1 MNMLTDRERVLCLSP
16 FGTPNPALVVAAE
29 RAGGLGVLDLGPTAA
44 ADLGRVTTR
53 HPRAFGVRLHGPLT
67 VPLPDAV
74 DTVVVDLVRYVPNLA
89 ELGER
94 AVLAVITS
102 VAEAVAAIEFGATG
116 LIAKGAESGGRV
128 GGSPAFVLLQQVLA
142 VTDLPVWVAGSIGP
156 DTAAAAIA
164 GGARGV
170 VLEGQLTLVAEARKH
185 ISGEIVN
192 AVRMMDG
199 ADTVVNDGLRV
210 HVRQNTLEIGQ
221 EGSLADFYRSS
232 FGTVGG
238 VVSAIARGIRDNL
251 TLAGE
256 HRSIRSGGPFCDRVP
271 GLRFPIAQGP
281 MTRVSDQPAFAAA
294 VAEGGAL
301 PFLALA
307 LMEGP
312 AVRELLDHTA
322 SKLGERPWGVGLL
335 GFAPPELRARQLEAV
350 LAVRPKYAI
359 VAGGTPTQARELE
372 DAGIEAF
379 LHVPSP
385 ALLRRFLDE
394 GARKFVFEGSECG
407 GHTGPRTSFTLWQQQ
422 IDVLRGREKD
432 VVALFAG
439 GIHDARSAAMISAM
453 TAPLAARGAAIGVLV
468 GTAYLFTEEAV
479 THGAIQPVFQQVAL
493 ECEDTALLETSPG
506 HAVRCAQTSYVD
518 TFEQARAEL
527 TGLSKQESWE
537 RLEQLNLG
545 RLRLASRGLV
555 RDENGLTAV
564 GEDEQRR
571 EGMFMIGQVA
581 TLRSERTTILAL
593 HEDIVSGVLPETAA
607 DAVDSGPLDVAI
619 VGMAA
624 IMPGAR
630 DVAEF
635 WTNVLAG
642 TDSITEI
649 PPDRWSPE
657 RYGSPFKWGGFL
669 PRTAFDPLAYGIP
682 PTSLTSIEPAQLL
695 ALEVSARALKDA
707 GYATR
712 VFDRERTSVI
722 FGAEAGAD
730 LANAYTVRTAL
741 PALGIRDLDDHL
753 PKLTE
758 DSFPGVLGN
767 VIAGR
772 VANRLDL
779 GGANYTV
786 DAACASSLAALDVAC
801 KELVG
806 GTSDMVL
813 CGAVDLHNSAH
824 DYQMFASVKALSAKG
839 RCATFDSAADGIALG
854 EGVAAVV
861 LKRLADAER
870 DGDRVY
876 AVIKG
881 IGASSDGRSMGL
893 TAPRPE
899 GQQRA
904 LRRAYASAGLPVTD
918 VGLVEAHGTGTV
930 VGDRTELASLTE
942 MFSGVEPGTC
952 TIGSVKS
959 QIGHTKCAAGL
970 AGVIKAALAVHTGI
984 RPGTLHVKQPNA
996 FYDAATS
1003 PFAFGHRTWA
1013 SSRRVAGVSAFGF
1026 GGTNFHTVI
1035 AGYTGADEPRHGL
1048 TAWPAEL
1055 FLIRGDDQAA
1065 AQREAVRLRAL
1076 VDART
1081 PLRSLAAACGSGLV
1095 QAAFV
1100 VSDHVGLLAAL
1111 EDVEAWRSS
1120 SVVSLRTGERPQVA
1134 FLYPGQGSQRPGMLL
1149 DLVTAFP
1156 RLQDFLDAR
1165 YERVM
1170 YPPAA
1175 LTAEDVSRQ
1184 RAEITDTRNA
1194 QPTLGI
1200 AGLMVTSLL
1209 DSVGVRPDL
1218 AGGHSYGELVALSA
1232 AGVFGAS
1239 ELLSLSVAR
1248 AEAMLE
1254 AVGEDF
1260 GTMAAVTASVAEV
1273 EALLPSDVVVANHN
1287 APDQVVISGPT
1298 GAVGDAVEVLRGAGL
1313 TVKNIPV
1320 SAAFHSPM
1328 MAGARDR
1335 FAARLADV
1343 PLGEPRFPVWSN
1355 VSAEPHADVAAGLS
1369 AQLAGRVRFVDQIES
1384 MYAAGARIFVEAG
1397 PGGVLTSL
1405 VGKTLGERPHQA
1417 LRCDDHV
1424 TFLRTL
1430 AALAVAGVE
1439 VDTAPLF
1446 EDRAE
1451 PATAVPPRPGWYVDG
1466 GLVRDANGDALPGGL
1481 RPATEFPTLRVGSGL
1496 GRDEIIEKFLDG
1508 MRDAVSAQRDVLLSY
1523 LGTSP
1528 APAPRVIDQPV
1539 STASV
1544 GTTGGATAV
1553 GAASVGAAVGAAAVV
1568 KPQEDVGS
1576 VVLRTI
1582 SARTGYPVEML
1593 QPGLDLE
1600 ADLSIDS
1607 IKRTEIVGEL
1617 VAELGASGSV
1627 DELAQLKT
1635 IEGIVGWFGSAG
1647 ADADVRDA
1655 GQPNVNNLNVNSPN
1669 VNKPIVNILTTV
1681 VQTISARTGYPAEM
1695 LQPGLDLE
1703 ADLSI
1708 DSIKRAEIVGEL
1720 AQALGASGSV
1730 DELAQLKTIEGI
1742 VGWFGETSALA
1753 AAPAPAL
1760 VAIPAGTLGAI
1771 PAGTRGAAPVP
1782 ALTAGK
1788 SGRLVRLVPQ
1798 VVSAEPAAP
1807 TDLTGKTVLVI
1818 DDNGIGLELADLLE
1832 RHTARPRVEPSFP
1845 ADLTGVDVV
1854 VRLHAQLPEAFG
1866 EVKACVTNGIALVV
1880 VTTGGG
1886 TFGFDHQPDELPAD
1900 IGLHGLIRTAALE
1913 YPDLVVRSVDVNPKE
1928 SHRDIATAL
1937 LAEIGP
1943 GPAVVGYHAG
1953 RRQVIEAVEAGLAP
1967 ADLTLDAD
1975 GVVLL
1980 TGGARGIT
1988 ALAALALAER
1998 TGCHIELIGRTP
2010 ITPEDHRL
2018 GHATTEPELVKALFE
2033 VGETQ
2038 DVPVKARKVLAER
2051 EVRSTMERLRA
2062 KASSVRYHECD
2073 VTDVEAVRKVVADI
2087 KARFGR
2093 LDGVVHGAG
2102 VLDDKLIEAKT
2113 QESFERVWATKVN
2126 GAKAFDDGFLVL
2138 FGSVSGVFGN
2148 RGQADYSAANDA
2160 LDRMARFWGP
2170 QRRVVAVDWGPW
2182 AGAGMA
2188 VGLAGEYARR
2198 GIPLIQPEQ
2207 GVDALLNEIAN
2218 GQDVQVVYR
2227 WEA

>member
-1 MNMLTDRERVLCLSP
+1 MSTVNMLSDRERVLCLSP
-16 FGTPNPALVVAAE
+16 FSTPNPALVVAAE
-29 RAGGLGVLDLGPTAA
+29 RAGGLGVLDLGPEAA
-44 ADLGRVTTR
+44 ADLARVAAR

-67 VPLPDAV
+67 VPLPEAV
-74 DTVVVDLVRYVPNLA
+74 DTVVVDLARFAPNLA

-94 AVLAVITS
+94 RVLAVITS
-102 VAEAVAAIEFGATG
+102 VAEAAAAIEFGVAG

-142 VTDLPVWVAGSIGP
+142 LTDLPVWVAGSIGP
-156 DTAAAAIA
+156 DTAAAAVA

-199 ADTVVNDGLRV
+199 ADTVVNRGLRV

-221 EGSLADFYRSS
+221 EGSLADFYRTS

-238 VVSAIARGIRDNL
+238 VVGAIAAGIRDNL

-271 GLRFPIAQGP
+271 GLRYPIAQGP

-312 AVRELLDHTA
+312 AVRTLLEHTA
-322 SKLGERPWGVGLL
+322 EKLGDRPWGVGLL
-335 GFAPPELRARQLEAV
+335 GFAPPELRARQMEAV

-359 VAGGTPTQARELE
+359 VAGGTPAQARELE

-422 IDVLRGREKD
+422 IDVLKGREKD

-453 TAPLAARGAAIGVLV
+453 TASIAARGAAVGVLV

-479 THGAIQPVFQQVAL
+479 SHGAIRPVFQQVAL

-518 TFEQARAEL
+518 TFERARSEL

-555 RDENGLTAV
+555 RDDGVLKEV
-564 GEDEQRR
+564 GDDEQRR

-581 TLRSERTTILAL
+581 TLRSERTTIAQL
-593 HEDIVSGVLPETAA
+593 HEDIVSGVVPETTEHETAQE
-607 DAVDSGPLDVAI
+607 PLDVAI

-630 DVAEF
+630 DVTEF
-635 WTNVLAG
+635 WANVLAG

-657 RYGSPFKWGGFL
+657 RYGSPFRWGGFL

-682 PTSLTSIEPAQLL
+682 PASLTSIEPAQLL
-695 ALEVSARALKDA
+695 ALEVSAKALADA
-707 GYATR
+707 GYQTR

-741 PALGIRDLDDHL
+741 PALGINGLDDHL

-881 IGASSDGRSMGL
+881 IGASSDGRSLGL

-904 LRRAYASAGLPVTD
+904 LRRAYAAAGLPVTD

-930 VGDRTELASLTE
+930 VGDRTELASLTR

-970 AGVIKAALAVHTGI
+970 AGVIKAALSVHTGL

-996 FYDAATS
+996 FWDARTS

-1013 SSRRVAGVSAFGF
+1013 SRNRVAGVSAFGF

-1055 FLIRGDDQAA
+1055 FLIRGDDQVA
-1065 AQREAVRLRAL
+1065 AQREAARLAAL
-1076 VDART
+1076 IDERT
-1081 PLRSLAAACGSGLV
+1081 PLRSLAAACGEGMV

-1100 VSDHVGLLAAL
+1100 VSDHGGLRKALA
-1111 EDVEAWRSS
+1111 DVEAWRESG
-1120 SVVSLRTGERPQVA
+1120 VVSLRSGERPQVA

-1200 AGLMVTSLL
+1200 AGLMVTALL

-1232 AGVFGAS
+1232 AGAFGAAD
-1239 ELLSLSVAR
+1239 LLDLSAAR
-1248 AEAMLE
+1248 AQAMLD
-1254 AVGEDF
+1254 AVGEDP
-1260 GTMAAVTASVAEV
+1260 GTMAAVTAAVAEV
-1273 EALLPSDVVVANHN
+1273 EALLPADVVVANHN

-1298 GAVGDAVEVLRGAGL
+1298 EAVHHAVEVLKNAGL

-1320 SAAFHSPM
+1320 AAAFHSPL

-1335 FAARLADV
+1335 FAARLAAIS
-1343 PLGEPRFPVWSN
+1343 LGETRFPVWSN
-1355 VSAEPHADVAAGLS
+1355 VSAAPHADVREGLS
-1369 AQLAGRVRFVDQIES
+1369 EQLAGRVRFVDQIES

-1405 VGKTLGERPHQA
+1405 VGKTLGDRPHQA

-1451 PATAVPPRPGWYVDG
+1451 PATVVPPRPGWYVDG

-1523 LGTSP
+1523 LGTEP
-1528 APAPRVIDQPV
+1528 AAVPAPRQVIDQPV
-1539 STASV
+1539 V
-1544 GTTGGATAV
+1544 V
-1553 GAASVGAAVGAAAVV
+1553 VPQPQAA
-1568 KPQEDVGS
+1568 PQEDVAT

-1617 VAELGASGSV
+1617 VAELGAAGEV

-1635 IEGIVGWFGSAG
+1635 IDGIVGWFGSA
-1647 ADADVRDA
+1647 APVLAPAKDVRA
-1655 GQPNVNNLNVNSPN
+1655 
-1669 VNKPIVNILTTV
+1669 V
-1681 VQTISARTGYPAEM
+1681 VLQTISTRTGYPIEM

-1720 AQALGASGSV
+1720 AQELGATGSV
-1730 DELAQLKTIEGI
+1730 DELAQLKTIDGI
-1742 VGWFGETSALA
+1742 VAWFGETPALP
-1753 AAPAPAL
+1753 APAPAL
-1760 VAIPAGTLGAI
+1760 AL
-1771 PAGTRGAAPVP
+1771 PVSG
-1782 ALTAGK
+1782 GK
-1788 SGRLVRLVPQ
+1788 LVRLVPQ
-1798 VVSAEPAAP
+1798 VVPAEPAEPA
-1807 TDLTGKTVLVI
+1807 DLTGRTVLII

-1832 RHTARPRVEPSFP
+1832 RHTARPRVEPAFP
-1845 ADLTGVDVV
+1845 DDLTGVDVV
-1854 VRLHAQLPEAFG
+1854 IRLQARLPEAFS
-1866 EVKACVTNGIALVV
+1866 EVKQCVTNGVALVV

-1886 TFGFDHQPDELPAD
+1886 TFGFDHTPDELPAD

-1943 GPAVVGYHAG
+1943 GPAVVGYQAG
-1953 RRQVIEAVEAGLAP
+1953 RRQVIEAIPGDVAAGTL
-1967 ADLTLDAD
+1967 DLDAD
-1975 GVVLL
+1975 SVVLL

-1988 ALAALALAER
+1988 ALAAIELAER
-1998 TGCHIELIGRTP
+1998 TGCHVELIGRTP
-2010 ITPEDHRL
+2010 IAAEDHRL
-2018 GHATTEPELVKALFE
+2018 SHATTEPELVKALFE
-2033 VGETQ
+2033 LGEKD
-2038 DVPVKARKVLAER
+2038 DVPAKARKVLAER
-2051 EVRSTMERLRA
+2051 EVRRTMERLRA
-2062 KASSVRYHECD
+2062 NASSVRYHECD
-2073 VTDVEAVRKVVADI
+2073 VTDADAVGKVIDDV

-2093 LDGVVHGAG
+2093 IDGVIHGAG

-2113 QESFERVWATKVN
+2113 QESFDRVWATKVN
-2126 GAKAFDDGFLVL
+2126 GAKAFGDGFLVL

-2160 LDRMARFWGP
+2160 LDRMARFWGA

-2188 VGLAGEYARR
+2188 VGLADEYARR
-2198 GIPLIQPEQ
+2198 GIGLIEPEQ

>member
-1 MNMLTDRERVLCLSP
+1 MLSDRERVLCLSP
-16 FGTPNPALVVAAE
+16 FSTPNPALVVAAE
-29 RAGGLGVLDLGPTAA
+29 RAGGLGVLDLGPHAA

-67 VPLPDAV
+67 VPLPDTV
-74 DTVVVDLVRYVPNLA
+74 DTVVVDLVRHAPNLA

-94 AVLAVITS
+94 RVLAVITS

-142 VTDLPVWVAGSIGP
+142 LTDLPVWVAGSIGP
-156 DTAAAAIA
+156 DTAAAAVA

-170 VLEGQLTLVAEARKH
+170 VLEGQLTLVAEVRKH

-210 HVRQNTLEIGQ
+210 HVRQNALEIGQ
-221 EGSLADFYRSS
+221 EGSLADSYRTS

-238 VVSAIARGIRDNL
+238 VVGAIQRGMRDNL

-271 GLRFPIAQGP
+271 GLRYPIAQGP

-312 AVRELLDHTA
+312 AVRALLDHTA
-322 SKLGERPWGVGLL
+322 AKLGERPWGVGLL
-335 GFAPPELRARQLEAV
+335 GFAPADLRARQMEAV

-359 VAGGTPTQARELE
+359 VAGGTPAQARELE

-453 TAPLAARGAAIGVLV
+453 TAPIAARGAAIGVLV

-479 THGAIQPVFQQVAL
+479 SHGAIQPVYQEVAL

-537 RLEQLNLG
+537 KLEQLNLG

-555 RDENGLTAV
+555 REDGGLKPV

-581 TLRSERTTILAL
+581 TLRSERTTIAEL
-593 HEDIVSGVLPETAA
+593 HEDIVSGVLPETGTQIVEAE
-607 DAVDSGPLDVAI
+607 PLDVAI

-635 WTNVLAG
+635 WANVLAG

-695 ALEVSARALKDA
+695 ALEVSARALQDA

-741 PALGIRDLDDHL
+741 PALGISGLDDHL
-753 PKLTE
+753 PSLTE

-870 DGDRVY
+870 DGDRIY
-876 AVIKG
+876 AVVKG
-881 IGASSDGRSMGL
+881 IGASSDGRSLGL

-904 LRRAYASAGLPVTD
+904 LRRAYASAGLPVTA

-970 AGVIKAALAVHTGI
+970 AGVIKAALAVHTGV

-996 FYDAATS
+996 FWDARTS

-1013 SSRRVAGVSAFGF
+1013 SRDRVAGVSAFGF

-1055 FLIRGDDQAA
+1055 FLVRGDDQAA
-1065 AQREAVRLRAL
+1065 AQREAARLAGL
-1076 VDART
+1076 ADART
-1081 PLRSLAAACGSGLV
+1081 PLRSLAAACGEGTV

-1100 VSDHVGLLAAL
+1100 VSDHAALRKAL

-1120 SVVSLRTGERPQVA
+1120 DVVSLRTGERPRVA

-1194 QPTLGI
+1194 QPALGI

-1232 AGVFGAS
+1232 AGAFGAA
-1239 ELLSLSVAR
+1239 ELLELSSAR

-1254 AVGEDF
+1254 AVGEDP
-1260 GTMAAVTASVAEV
+1260 GTMAAVTAPVAEV
-1273 EALLPSDVVVANHN
+1273 EALLPADVVVANHN
-1287 APDQVVISGPT
+1287 APEQVVISGPT
-1298 GAVGDAVEVLRGAGL
+1298 EAVARAVEVLRAAGL
-1313 TVKNIPV
+1313 TVKDIPV
-1320 SAAFHSPM
+1320 GAAFHSPL

-1335 FAARLADV
+1335 FAARLAEIS
-1343 PLGEPRFPVWSN
+1343 LGETRFPVWSN
-1355 VSAEPHADVAAGLS
+1355 VSAAPHENVLEGLS

-1405 VGKTLGERPHQA
+1405 VGKTLADRPHQA

-1430 AALAVAGVE
+1430 ATLAVAGVE

-1466 GLVRDANGDALPGGL
+1466 GLVRDANGEALPGGL

-1523 LGTSP
+1523 LGTEP
-1528 APAPRVIDQPV
+1528 ASVPAPRQVIDQQPV
-1539 STASV
+1539 
-1544 GTTGGATAV
+1544 
-1553 GAASVGAAVGAAAVV
+1553 AVV
-1568 KPQEDVGS
+1568 AEPVAKPQEDVGA

-1582 SARTGYPVEML
+1582 SNRTGYPVEML

-1617 VAELGASGSV
+1617 VAELGAAGSV

-1635 IEGIVGWFGSAG
+1635 IEGIVGWFGAAAPVAAVG
-1647 ADADVRDA
+1647 KDVRE
-1655 GQPNVNNLNVNSPN
+1655 
-1669 VNKPIVNILTTV
+1669 V
-1681 VQTISARTGYPAEM
+1681 VLRTISTRTGYPAEM

-1720 AQALGASGSV
+1720 AQELGAAGEV
-1730 DELAQLKTIEGI
+1730 DELAQLKTIDGI
-1742 VGWFGETSALA
+1742 VAWFGET
-1753 AAPAPAL
+1753 
-1760 VAIPAGTLGAI
+1760 
-1771 PAGTRGAAPVP
+1771 P
-1782 ALTAGK
+1782 ALTAAPALALPAPSG
-1788 SGRLVRLVPQ
+1788 GRLVRLVPQ
-1798 VVSAEPAAP
+1798 VVPAEPAAP
-1807 TDLTGKTVLVI
+1807 VDLTGKTVLII

-1832 RHTARPRVEPSFP
+1832 RHTAQPRIEPSFP

-1854 VRLHAQLPEAFG
+1854 IRLQARLPEAFS
-1866 EVKACVTNGIALVV
+1866 EVKACVTNGVALVV

-1900 IGLHGLIRTAALE
+1900 IGLHGLIRTVALE

-1953 RRQVIEAVEAGLAP
+1953 RRQVIEAVETELDAAPLA
-1967 ADLTLDAD
+1967 LDAD
-1975 GVVLL
+1975 SVVLL

-1988 ALAALALAER
+1988 ALAATGLAER

-2010 ITPEDHRL
+2010 IAPEDHRL
-2018 GHATTEPELVKALFE
+2018 SHATTEPELVKALFE
-2033 VGETQ
+2033 LGEKD
-2038 DVPVKARKVLAER
+2038 DVPSKARKVLAER
-2051 EVRSTMERLRA
+2051 EVRQTMERLRA

-2073 VTDVEAVRKVVADI
+2073 VTDAGAVGRVVDDV

-2113 QESFERVWATKVN
+2113 QESFDRVWATKVN
-2126 GAKAFDDGFLVL
+2126 GAKAFGDGFLVL

-2160 LDRMARFWGP
+2160 LDRMARFWGA

-2188 VGLAGEYARR
+2188 SGLAGEYARR
-2198 GIPLIQPEQ
+2198 GIPMIEPAQ